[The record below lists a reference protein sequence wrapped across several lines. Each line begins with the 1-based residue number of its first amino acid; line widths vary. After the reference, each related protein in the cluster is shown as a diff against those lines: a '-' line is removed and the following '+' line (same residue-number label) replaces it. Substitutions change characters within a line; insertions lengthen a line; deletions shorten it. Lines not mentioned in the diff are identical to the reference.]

1 MAMNFK
7 IYKDNELLSIYAAD
21 ILRKQVHNNPT
32 SVMAVELDESLE
44 WTYEKFVGEAKQHP
58 ADFSQVYLVGVGSEL
73 SADVFKKLNI
83 PDNQLRTEGTPE
95 ALKDVL
101 GSKKRVNL
109 ALLTIGTDG
118 KLGYG
123 DSGSNDALFD
133 SKEMILV
140 ATGRDKAKAVR
151 ELYNAKENDE
161 EAFGRVKQ
169 HRMVTVV
176 LDNEAA
182 SELDP
187 DIVEYY
193 TSEFA

>member
-32 SVMAVELDESLE
+32 SIMAVEVDSDLD

-58 ADFSQVYLVGVGSEL
+58 ADFSQIYLVGVGNEGNT
-73 SADVFKKLNI
+73 DIFKKLDI
-83 PDNQLRTEGTPE
+83 PSNQLRTEGTHD

-109 ALLTIGTDG
+109 ALLTIGADG

-123 DSGSNDALFD
+123 ESSSNDALFD
-133 SKEMILV
+133 AKEMILV
-140 ATGRDKAKAVR
+140 ATGKDKAKAVR
-151 ELYNAKENDE
+151 ELYNAKENDA
-161 EAFGRVKQ
+161 EAFGRVKT

-176 LDNEAA
+176 LDEEAA
-182 SELDP
+182 SELDQ
-187 DIVEYY
+187 DIVNYY

>member
-32 SVMAVELDESLE
+32 SIIAADLDKDLE
-44 WTYEKFVGEAKQHP
+44 WAYEKFVGETKQHP
-58 ADFSQVYLVGVGSEL
+58 ADFSQVYLVGVNKEVD
-73 SADVFKKLNI
+73 ADIFKKLDI
-83 PDNQLRTEGTPE
+83 PENQLKTEGTPS
-95 ALKDVL
+95 ALQDVL
-101 GSKKRVNL
+101 GKKKHVNL

-118 KLGYG
+118 KLGYS

-133 SKEMILV
+133 AKEMILV
-140 ATGRDKAKAVR
+140 ATGKDKAKAVR
-151 ELYNAKENDE
+151 ELYNAKENGE
-161 EAFGRVKQ
+161 ETFGRVKQ

-176 LDNEAA
+176 LDEEAA
-182 SELDP
+182 SELDQ
-187 DIVEYY
+187 DIVNYY